1 MKTEA
6 EIRMRGFLRRTPVP
20 ELLDLIRKYCLPLVN
35 ESVDLKHLGGRILA
49 EPICSEL
56 DVPNFDRSAMDGYA
70 LKAEETFGAS
80 KYTPLSFEV
89 VGEVTPGTRFEQTVD
104 SGQAVRIMTGGPVPD
119 GADAILVAEHAESEG
134 DRILSLIH
142 I

>member
-20 ELLDLIRKYCLPLVN
+20 ELLDLIRKYCLPLEN
-35 ESVDLKHLGGRILA
+35 ETVDLKHLGGRILA

-56 DVPNFDRSAMDGYA
+56 DVPNLDRSAMDGYA

-80 KYTPLSFEV
+80 KYAPLSFE
-89 VGEVTPGTRFEQTVD
+89 
-104 SGQAVRIMTGGPVPD
+104 
-119 GADAILVAEHAESEG
+119 
-134 DRILSLIH
+134 LSLIH